1 MPNRQLTREEL
12 QMAND
17 LLAEIRARLD
27 TLAGGDANLL
37 FAYRRKVSKELGY
50 DERSKPMLRRKLKAQ
65 KRQQQGGTC
74 PICSKPLPE
83 KYVVLDR
90 LNAAAGYTV
99 ENTRLIH
106 EECDRIVQR
115 ERGYA

>member
-1 MPNRQLTREEL
+1 MANRQLTKEEL
-12 QMAND
+12 QLAND
-17 LLAEIRARLD
+17 LLAELRVRLD
-27 TLAGGDANLL
+27 ALAGGDATLL
-37 FAYRRKVSKELGY
+37 FAYRRKISKELGY
-50 DERSKPMLRRKLKAQ
+50 DERSKPMVRRRLKAQ
-65 KRQQQGGTC
+65 KRKQQGGIC

-90 LNAAAGYTV
+90 VNAAAGYTV